1 MSITVNIYYKGK
13 NCSAKEF
20 VKEMTESGVVDKI
33 RKEEGNEKYEYYFSQ
48 KDPETVLLID
58 RWKDQE
64 SLDIHHASPMMEQI
78 LKLREKYGLTATAER
93 FDTNSDVPEK
103 DKKFIGK

>member
-13 NCSAKEF
+13 NGSAKEF
-20 VKEMTESGVVDKI
+20 VKEMTESGVVDTI

>member
-13 NCSAKEF
+13 NGSAKEF

-64 SLDIHHASPMMEQI
+64 SLDIHHASPMME
-78 LKLREKYGLTATAER
+78 
-93 FDTNSDVPEK
+93 
-103 DKKFIGK
+103 